1 MNRIEWID
9 MAKGYGIICVIIGH
23 ITTPGITVWI
33 YTFHIPLFFF
43 LSGYLLHSYYSMR
56 EFLKRKV
63 KSLLV
68 PYFCLS
74 ILVIFHELFFK
85 NGFDYDLIDVSKEV
99 GSFIIQERHTPLWF
113 IASLFWAN
121 LIIFLVY
128 KFFHDFW
135 LRVCIIL
142 FLSFVVYLY
151 WTRGGNAWPWNVDI
165 ALFVLPFMMIAKEMH
180 DSKYMNCYFERKKQL
195 LICFF
200 IFGNLFLGGINYYL
214 TGRKVDLYYED
225 VDIVILTYLA
235 AICGIFLI
243 LYLSQMK
250 TIKLIYYIGNN
261 SLLIFAWHL
270 IVYDW
275 LGRLY
280 DYLSIFQTPLP
291 LYMIIV
297 RDFMSLF
304 LILLILIPINEMIL
318 HSRFKFV
325 LGRG

>member
-23 ITTPGITVWI
+23 IATPGITVWI
-33 YTFHIPLFFF
+33 YTYHIPLFFF
-43 LSGYLLHSYYSMR
+43 LSGYLLHSHYSMG

-63 KSLLV
+63 KSLII

-74 ILVIFHELFFK
+74 IIVIFHELFFNK
-85 NGFDYDLIDVSKEV
+85 GLDYDLLDVSKEV
-99 GSFIIQERHTPLWF
+99 CLFIIQERHTPLWF
-113 IASLFWAN
+113 IASLFCSN
-121 LIIFLVY
+121 LIIFLIY
-128 KFFHDFW
+128 KFFHDFR
-135 LRVCIIL
+135 LRVCIIS
-142 FLSFVVYLY
+142 FLAFVIYLY
-151 WTRGGNAWPWNVDI
+151 WTIGGNALPWNVDI
-165 ALFVLPFMMIAKEMH
+165 ALFLLPFMMIAKEMH
-180 DSKYMNCYFERKKQL
+180 DSNNVNCYFERKKQFLIWGFILGNL
-195 LICFF
+195 LI
-200 IFGNLFLGGINYYL
+200 GGFNYYL

-225 VDIVILTYLA
+225 VNIVLLTYLA
-235 AICGIFLI
+235 AICGIFVI
-243 LYLSQMK
+243 IILSQMK
-250 TIKLIYYIGNN
+250 TIRLISYIGNN

-270 IVYDW
+270 IVYNW

-280 DYLSIFQTPLP
+280 DYLGIFQTPLP

-297 RDFMSLF
+297 RDFVSLF